1 MKRWDVIAAALA
13 AVALLAATAQVGIA
27 VRAVPEALPEKL
39 IAIAV
44 VSPAVV
50 LGLVVAR
57 RLPANP
63 VGAVLVLVGAESLVD
78 LMLEVWGQSAATA
91 APVPGAPVA
100 AVVAESAWMLH
111 YLGPILLALVFPT
124 GRLLSSGWRV
134 AVAGLVVVPLGF
146 ALTLAFAPPTVAEV
160 ATPLFPLALLALLV
174 AAVVGVVRRYRRSGE
189 QERRQLRWLTVS
201 AILLPVILVVC
212 WVELSLLGTT
222 NGVGIGLAVL
232 VVALPLSVAI
242 AMLRHSLWGYD
253 RLLAGTVR
261 WAIIVAVVGVVFA
274 VAALLLGIVFGTASP
289 IAASA
294 ATLLAVLVA
303 RPIHR
308 VVRRAID
315 ARFQPRRER
324 SLAAVRRF
332 VTDVRDGRAQPETLG
347 EVLRTAGA
355 GAHVVVEA
363 GGARLQ
369 ADGDS
374 GVSPVDLRELESEAR
389 LPLELTR
396 LRADLREALDQTDA
410 SRARLV
416 AAADGER
423 RRIQR
428 DLHDGAQSN
437 LVALGMRLRGL
448 QRHRSG
454 DVALDAE
461 LSASVELVQ
470 RTISDLRAM
479 AQGVRPSSLDEGLE
493 VALRAMVRSVPL
505 PVDLDLEPIAVHE
518 PRATAAYYLAAE
530 AVTNALKHARPGRIG
545 ISLGA
550 VAEGIRLSIRDDGSG
565 GAVEAIG
572 SGLSGVRDRVEAAG
586 GTLRVSSAAG
596 TGTLVEAVFP

>member
-1 MKRWDVIAAALA
+1 MKRWDVVAAALA

-27 VRAVPEALPEKL
+27 VRAVPESLPEKL

-50 LGLVVAR
+50 LGLIVAR
-57 RLPANP
+57 RIPANP
-63 VGAVLVLVGAESLVD
+63 VGAVLVLIGAESLVD
-78 LMLEVWGQSAATA
+78 LTLEVWGQSGATA
-91 APVPGAPVA
+91 SAVPGAPVA
-100 AVVAESAWMLH
+100 GAVAESAWMLH
-111 YLGPILLALVFPT
+111 YLGPILLALIFPT
-124 GRLLSSGWRV
+124 GRLLSPRWRA
-134 AVAGLVVVPLGF
+134 AVAGLVLVPLGF
-146 ALTLAFAPPTVAEV
+146 ALTLAFAPPVVAEV
-160 ATPLFPLALLALLV
+160 TTPAFLLGLLGLLV
-174 AAVVGVVRRYRRSGE
+174 TAVVSVVLRYRRSGE
-189 QERRQLRWLTVS
+189 RERRQLRWLTVS
-201 AILLPVILVVC
+201 AILLPAILLLC
-212 WVELSLLGTT
+212 WVEFSVLGTT
-222 NGVGIGLAVL
+222 NGVGLALAVL
-232 VVALPLSVAI
+232 VIALPLSVAI

-261 WAIIVAVVGVVFA
+261 WAVIVAVVGIVFA
-274 VAALLLGIVFGTASP
+274 VAALLLGVVFGTTSP

-294 ATLLAVLVA
+294 ATLLAVVVA
-303 RPIHR
+303 RPLHR
-308 VVRRAID
+308 VIRRGID

-332 VTDVRDGRAQPETLG
+332 VTDLRDGRAQPEELDQ
-347 EVLRTAGA
+347 VLQTAGA
-355 GAHVVVEA
+355 GVHVVVDA
-363 GGARLQ
+363 DGARLE
-369 ADGDS
+369 ADDP
-374 GVSPVDLRELESEAR
+374 GVTPVDLRELDAEAR

-396 LRADLREALDQTDA
+396 LRADLREALAQTDA

-448 QRHRSG
+448 QRHRA
-454 DVALDAE
+454 DDATLDAE
-461 LSASVELVQ
+461 LSESVELVQ

-505 PVDLDLEPIAVHE
+505 PVDLDLEPVAVHE

-550 VAEGIRLSIRDDGSG
+550 VADGIRLAIRDDGSG